1 MQRRLCRLA
10 ILLCLLLVA
19 AGVLVLRPAPERAV
33 EVDSASLG
41 LMLQEADGAVCVLA
55 VSPRSAAEQAGL
67 RPGDRILRAGV
78 TPLTSAALFSDL
90 LDDGEELPLT
100 IWRDEREL
108 RLTLPCR

>member
-1 MQRRLCRLA
+1 MRRRLCRLA
-10 ILLCLLLVA
+10 ILLSLLLAA
-19 AGVLVLRPAPERAV
+19 AGAFVLRPSPDTAG

-55 VSPRSAAEQAGL
+55 VSPRSVAERAGL

-78 TPLTSAALFSDL
+78 TPLTSAALFNDL

-100 IWRDEREL
+100 IWRNEREL

>member
-1 MQRRLCRLA
+1 MRRRLCRLA
-10 ILLCLLLVA
+10 IVLCLLLVA
-19 AGVLVLRPAPERAV
+19 AGVLVLRPAPESV
-33 EVDSASLG
+33 GEVDSASLG

-55 VSPRSAAEQAGL
+55 VSPRSPAEQAGL

-100 IWRDEREL
+100 IWRNEKEL